1 MLINALKNNEPA
13 ERLVVAH
20 LSGPPA
26 GCSPNLTFSTVSAPV
41 CQKWYIF
48 PMKFNNFHV
57 RLISS
62 ILHRCARITFPMVWR
77 TCRFRGVKND
87 TYFQWILTI
96 LLLPVLR
103 PLKILILPLVLG
115 TFFDLHQ
122 FYIIITIHDRNSIS
136 CFSKLYTYFQW
147 IFNVFKLLLLDVIFN
162 RFAKV
167 QHASDNMMRSKAL
180 MFTKHRCA

>member
-1 MLINALKNNEPA
+1 MPINALEFQYPPECVVVVRLPA
-13 ERLVVAH
+13 AA
-20 LSGPPA
+20 A

-77 TCRFRGVKND
+77 TCRFCGVKND
-87 TYFQWILTI
+87 TYFKWILTI
-96 LLLPVLR
+96 LLLPVMW
-103 PLKILILPLVLG
+103 PSTILLLPMVLD
-115 TFFDLHQ
+115 TLFDLHQ
-122 FYIIITIHDRNSIS
+122 FHIIITTHDRNSIS

-147 IFNVFKLLLLDVIFN
+147 IFNVFKLFLLDVIFN
-162 RFAKV
+162 RLAKA
-167 QHASDNMMRSKAL
+167 QHTSDNMMRSKAL
-180 MFTKHRCA
+180 TFTKHRCA

>member
-1 MLINALKNNEPA
+1 MLINALKNRYPAEPA
-13 ERLVVAH
+13 FVVH

-77 TCRFRGVKND
+77 TCRFCGVKND

-96 LLLPVLR
+96 LLLPVMW
-103 PLKILILPLVLG
+103 PSKILLLPLVLD
-115 TFFDLHQ
+115 TFLDLHQ
-122 FYIIITIHDRNSIS
+122 FFIIITIHDRNSIS
-136 CFSKLYTYFQW
+136 CCSKSYIYYKW
-147 IFNVFKLLLLDVIFN
+147 ISNLLILPLLDVIFN
-162 RFAKV
+162 RFETI
-167 QHASDNMMRSKAL
+167 QHASGNMMRSKAL
-180 MFTKHRCA
+180 TFTKHECA

>member
-1 MLINALKNNEPA
+1 MFINALKNHDPA
-13 ERLVVAH
+13 ERVFVVR

-77 TCRFRGVKND
+77 TCRFCGVKND

-96 LLLPVLR
+96 LLLPVMW
-103 PLKILILPLVLG
+103 PSKILLLPLVLD

-180 MFTKHRCA
+180 TFTKHRCA